1 MYDLLLI
8 LHFIGITLSV
18 GTGFA
23 FMALGMGTKDMALP
37 ERGAFMLRAF
47 VIGRNGSVGLVLL
60 LLSGIGMVLKQGGF
74 AIVAETYGWPLRIK
88 MILVLIIIC
97 LVGYM
102 ESLMKKA
109 KRDKGGPVMAKIPK
123 VGPVLL
129 FTALCTIVCAVL
141 AFH

>member
-8 LHFIGITLSV
+8 LHFIGIALSV

-23 FMALGMGTKDMALP
+23 FMALGIGTKGMALP

-47 VIGRNGSVGLVLL
+47 IIGRNGSIGLVLL
-60 LLSGIGMVLKQGGF
+60 LLSGIGMVMIHGGF
-74 AIVAETYGWPLRIK
+74 AVVGQQYGWPFRIK
-88 MILVLIIIC
+88 MILVLVIIG

-109 KRDKGGPVMAKIPK
+109 KRDKGGPVIAKIPK
-123 VGPVLL
+123 VGPILL
-129 FTALCTIVCAVL
+129 FTALSVIVCAVL